1 MRAGSLAF
9 ARAILTPFM
18 PSDKTSIR
26 LIAETRKAR
35 HEFELLERL
44 ECGIALKGTEVKS
57 LRSGR
62 CSIAEAY
69 AHFRGTE
76 LHLVGATIPVYSHGN
91 IHNHEPAR
99 ERKCLLQRRQI
110 EKWSKEVRQKGT
122 TIVPLTLYF
131 KGHLVKVEM
140 ALVKGKQLHDKR
152 EDLKNREAKRE
163 IDRATSRRR

>member
-1 MRAGSLAF
+1 MARNTDAEIKILAKNRRA
-9 ARAILTPFM
+9 T
-18 PSDKTSIR
+18 
-26 LIAETRKAR
+26 
-35 HEFELLERL
+35 HEFHVLDRV
-44 ECGIALKGTEVKS
+44 ECGLVLKGTEVKS
-57 LRSGR
+57 LRQGQ
-62 CSIAEAY
+62 CSIAEAFGRIL
-69 AHFRGTE
+69 HDE
-76 LHLVGATIPVYSHGN
+76 LFLFGSTIPVYSHGN

>member
-1 MRAGSLAF
+1 MARNTDAEIKILAKKRRA
-9 ARAILTPFM
+9 T
-18 PSDKTSIR
+18 
-26 LIAETRKAR
+26 
-35 HEFELLERL
+35 HEFHVLDRV
-44 ECGIALKGTEVKS
+44 ECGLVLKGTEVKS
-57 LRSGR
+57 LREGK
-62 CSIAEAY
+62 CSIAEAFGRIL
-69 AHFRGTE
+69 HDE
-76 LHLVGATIPVYSHGN
+76 LFLFGSTIPVYSHGN

>member
-1 MRAGSLAF
+1 MARNTDAEIKILAKNRRA
-9 ARAILTPFM
+9 T
-18 PSDKTSIR
+18 
-26 LIAETRKAR
+26 
-35 HEFELLERL
+35 HEFHVLDRI
-44 ECGIALKGTEVKS
+44 ECGLVLKGTEVKS
-57 LRSGR
+57 LRQGQ
-62 CSIAEAY
+62 CSIAEAFGRIL
-69 AHFRGTE
+69 HGE
-76 LHLVGATIPVYSHGN
+76 LFLFGSTIPVYSHGN

-99 ERKCLLQRRQI
+99 ERKCLLQRRML

-152 EDLKNREAKRE
+152 EDLKKREAKRE

>member
-1 MRAGSLAF
+1 MARNTDAEIKILAKNRRA
-9 ARAILTPFM
+9 T
-18 PSDKTSIR
+18 
-26 LIAETRKAR
+26 
-35 HEFELLERL
+35 HEFHVLDRV
-44 ECGIALKGTEVKS
+44 ECGLVLKGTEVKS
-57 LRSGR
+57 LRQGQ
-62 CSIAEAY
+62 CSIAEAFGRIL
-69 AHFRGTE
+69 HDE
-76 LHLVGATIPVYSHGN
+76 LFLFGSTIPVYSHGN

-99 ERKCLLQRRQI
+99 ERKCLLQPRQI